1 MYKAW
6 MNGQA
11 PPPSIGEYLNAN
23 MTFPIQVSTSDPVYP
38 PGFGPYINTSNTAG
52 ISSVNPLKPLKMNNP
67 LFMPTVQTN
76 TILQPTL
83 VQKSNDD
90 PILKYQYG
98 QGHALKLTFSV
109 PNSYHPPPI

>member
-38 PGFGPYINTSNTAG
+38 PGFGPYINTSNTAET
-52 ISSVNPLKPLKMNNP
+52 SSVNPLKPSMVNNP
-67 LFMPTVQTN
+67 LFMPTVQTY
-76 TILQPTL
+76 TIPQPTL

-90 PILKYQYG
+90 PILKDQYG
-98 QGHALKLTFSV
+98 QGHAPKLTFNV
-109 PNSYHPPPI
+109 PNSYHH